1 MSIESL
7 IAMFREHGN
16 EEQAKAM
23 NAYMKHQFVHLGMKT
38 PLRRELL
45 KSFLKEHPLQK
56 EWIPILWELPERE
69 FQIAA
74 IDMLALMKKK
84 LTTEDLPLVER
95 LITTKSWWDS
105 VDALAAHI
113 AGEIF
118 RKDDAARREYVER
131 WNESDNMWL
140 NRTAILHQLTYKA
153 QTDEVLLYR
162 CVLRHAESKEFFHQK
177 AIGWALRTYA
187 KVNPESVLSFVESHK
202 LKPLSRREALKH
214 FV

>member
-7 IAMFREHGN
+7 IALFRENAN
-16 EEQAKAM
+16 EDQAIPM
-23 NAYMKHQFVHLGMKT
+23 NAYMKNNFIHLGIKT

-45 KSFLKEHPLQK
+45 KTFLKENPLEK
-56 EWIPILWELPERE
+56 EWISILWELPERE
-69 FQIAA
+69 YQIAA
-74 IDMLALMKKK
+74 VDMLALIRKK
-84 LTTEDLPLVER
+84 LTAEDLPLVER
-95 LITTKSWWDS
+95 LITTKSWWDT

-118 RKDDAARREYVER
+118 RKDEAARRDYVMQ

-140 NRTAILHQLTYKA
+140 NRTAILHQLTYKTR
-153 QTDEVLLYR
+153 TDEDLLYR
-162 CVLRHAESKEFFHQK
+162 CVLRHAESNEFFHQK

-187 KVNPESVLSFVESHK
+187 KVNPGSVLEFVESHK

-214 FV
+214 F